1 MGKLIMALI
10 GAVLLLA
17 ASPSGARAEDVD
29 LALVLAVDVSG
40 SVDEDEYRLQRQ
52 GYADAFL
59 HPAVVSAIRSTG
71 RGRIAATYIQ
81 WAGYGYQR
89 ISVPW
94 TVVSDEASAA
104 AFSDQIARAPRAR
117 ISGTSISGA
126 IDFSV
131 LQLSLN
137 PHATVRRVI
146 DVSGDGV
153 NNSGRPPDLARD
165 AALALD
171 IAINGLV
178 IMNDNPG
185 PGWQGYQPP
194 LDEHYRDHVIGGPG
208 AFVLAV
214 DGFESFAHAIL
225 NKLIREISAIP
236 PATRVAF
243 DRPGIRIMAAPA
255 RAASRD

>member
-1 MGKLIMALI
+1 MRERLAALI
-10 GAVLLLA
+10 LILVLAVA
-17 ASPSGARAEDVD
+17 PAARADEVD

-40 SVDEDEYRLQRQ
+40 SVDEEEYRLQRQ

-59 HPAVVSAIRSTG
+59 HPAVVSAIRSTS
-71 RGRIAATYIQ
+71 RGRIAVTYIQ
-81 WAGYGYQR
+81 WGGYTYQR

-94 TVVSDEASAA
+94 TVLSDAASAA
-104 AFSDQIARAPRAR
+104 AFADQIARAPRSR

-137 PHATVRRVI
+137 PHQAVRRVI

-185 PGWQGYQPP
+185 PGWQRYQPP
-194 LDEHYRDHVIGGPG
+194 LDEHYRDNVIGGPG

-225 NKLIREISAIP
+225 NKLIREISGIP
-236 PATRVAF
+236 PGTRLAGF
-243 DRPGIRIMAAPA
+243 DRPGLRIIGAPV
-255 RAASRD
+255 RAAARD